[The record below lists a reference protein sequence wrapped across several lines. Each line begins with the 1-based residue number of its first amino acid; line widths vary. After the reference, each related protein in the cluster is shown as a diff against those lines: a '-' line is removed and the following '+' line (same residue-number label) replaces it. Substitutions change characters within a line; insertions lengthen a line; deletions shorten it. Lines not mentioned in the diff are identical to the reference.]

1 MKQLERKNYNYALP
15 VLISLFFVWGFLTSM
30 NDVLIPFLKS
40 VFTLTYTQAMIIQFS
55 FFGAYFIGS
64 LIYFIISSIW
74 GDPINHIGY
83 KNGIVLGLFMSAIGT
98 GMFYPAAVIVSY
110 GMFLTGLFILGLG
123 FTLLQISSN
132 PYVAI
137 LGSPQTA
144 SSRLNLAQGFNS
156 LGTTLAPLLGGYL
169 IFKLFVGDEF
179 QNADA
184 LIYPYMAFTV
194 IFILLGIAFLFIKL
208 PDYKDTNEY
217 SSLKI
222 THYPQLV
229 WGIIAIFMYVGAEVS
244 IGSMLISFLKQPNIG
259 NMNEFEAR
267 NYVSLYWTG
276 LMIGR
281 FLGSVLLTEKQ
292 NKNKI
297 IGVLTIIALAFLFL
311 WYIHSLSLA
320 YTYIIFIIICSG
332 LLWYAKN
339 AHHSLSIFAII
350 NIVLLLIVINA
361 AGTTAIWAVVLTGLF
376 NSIMWSNIF
385 TLSID
390 GLGIHTS
397 QASSLLVMA
406 IVGGAIL
413 PLVMGFLADHWN
425 VQHSFIIPMIGFIY
439 ITFYGIW
446 GYKKKNFVT
455 N

>member
-1 MKQLERKNYNYALP
+1 MKPLKRKNYNYALP

-30 NDVLIPFLKS
+30 NDILIPFLKS
-40 VFTLTYTQAMIIQFS
+40 VFTLTYAQAMIVQFS

-83 KNGIVLGLFMSAIGT
+83 KNGIVLGLFISAIGT
-98 GMFYPAAVIVSY
+98 GMFYPAAIMVSY
-110 GMFLTGLFILGLG
+110 GMFLSGLFILGLG
-123 FTLLQISSN
+123 FTLLQISAN

-169 IFKLFVGDEF
+169 VFKLFVGDTF

-184 LIYPYMAFTV
+184 LIYPYMAFTT
-194 IFILLGIAFLFIKL
+194 IFILLGITFLFIKL
-208 PDYKDTNEY
+208 PDYKDTSEY
-217 SSLKI
+217 TPLKVK
-222 THYPQLV
+222 HYPQLM
-229 WGIIAIFMYVGAEVS
+229 WGIIAIFMYVGSEVS
-244 IGSMLISFLKQPNIG
+244 IGSMLISFLNQPNIG
-259 NMNEFEAR
+259 NMHEFEAR
-267 NYVSLYWTG
+267 NYVSLYWAG

-281 FLGSVLLTEKQ
+281 FLGSILLTEKQ
-292 NKNKI
+292 KSKKFL
-297 IGVLTIIALAFLFL
+297 GVFVITVLGFLFL
-311 WYIHSLSLA
+311 WYIHSLTLA
-320 YTYIIFIIICSG
+320 ANYIIFIVICAV
-332 LLWYAKN
+332 LLWYARN
-339 AHHSLSIFAII
+339 ANRSLAIFSII
-350 NIVLLLIVINA
+350 NFILLFIVIN
-361 AGTTAIWAVVLTGLF
+361 TTGSIAIWAVVLTGLF

-385 TLSID
+385 TLAID

-425 VQHSFIIPMIGFIY
+425 VQHSFIVPMIGFVY
-439 ITFYGIW
+439 LTFYGIW
-446 GYKKKNFVT
+446 GYKKKIA
-455 N
+455 

>member
-15 VLISLFFVWGFLTSM
+15 VLISLFFVWGFITSM

-222 THYPQLV
+222 THYPQLM

-281 FLGSVLLTEKQ
+281 FLGSVLLTE
-292 NKNKI
+292 NKI
-297 IGVLTIIALAFLFL
+297 KIRL
-311 WYIHSLSLA
+311 
-320 YTYIIFIIICSG
+320 
-332 LLWYAKN
+332 
-339 AHHSLSIFAII
+339 
-350 NIVLLLIVINA
+350 
-361 AGTTAIWAVVLTGLF
+361 
-376 NSIMWSNIF
+376 
-385 TLSID
+385 
-390 GLGIHTS
+390 LGINHYCTCI
-397 QASSLLVMA
+397 SLFMVY
-406 IVGGAIL
+406 
-413 PLVMGFLADHWN
+413 
-425 VQHSFIIPMIGFIY
+425 SFIIFSIY
-439 ITFYGIW
+439 LYYFYN
-446 GYKKKNFVT
+446 YL
-455 N
+455 

>member
-1 MKQLERKNYNYALP
+1 
-15 VLISLFFVWGFLTSM
+15 
-30 NDVLIPFLKS
+30 
-40 VFTLTYTQAMIIQFS
+40 
-55 FFGAYFIGS
+55 
-64 LIYFIISSIW
+64 
-74 GDPINHIGY
+74 
-83 KNGIVLGLFMSAIGT
+83 
-98 GMFYPAAVIVSY
+98 
-110 GMFLTGLFILGLG
+110 
-123 FTLLQISSN
+123 
-132 PYVAI
+132 
-137 LGSPQTA
+137 
-144 SSRLNLAQGFNS
+144 
-156 LGTTLAPLLGGYL
+156 
-169 IFKLFVGDEF
+169 
-179 QNADA
+179 
-184 LIYPYMAFTV
+184 MAFTV

-350 NIVLLLIVINA
+350 NIVLLLIVINT